1 MKPFY
6 LSTETV
12 LPFKRNVYRY
22 VKALG
27 RYLKTSSSG
36 AARNAARLAAENRA
50 RRSTSDTHYL

>member
-1 MKPFY
+1 
-6 LSTETV
+6 
-12 LPFKRNVYRY
+12 VYRY